1 MNFRLTKGNFLKTG
15 AYIEGDS
22 AVFTF
27 AAEKE
32 DECSIVLLDKS
43 GNTACVI
50 DIPAEYSTGSL
61 YSVRLHDFC
70 GNEYAYYFRINGK
83 RCIDPMPQE
92 FSAGRN
98 GMIKQEVTMTTK

>member
-22 AVFTF
+22 AIFTF

-61 YSVRLHDFC
+61 YSAENSC
-70 GNEYAYYFRINGK
+70 GIGIYAPFSINSK
-83 RCIDPMPQE
+83 IICIFIP
-92 FSAGRN
+92 A
-98 GMIKQEVTMTTK
+98 KTMK

>member
-1 MNFRLTKGNFLKTG
+1 MKFRLTKGNFLKPG

-61 YSVRLHDFC
+61 YSVRLHGFAGMSMHIILELMEKVHRSLC
-70 GNEYAYYFRINGK
+70 HKNFRQRK
-83 RCIDPMPQE
+83 ME
-92 FSAGRN
+92 
-98 GMIKQEVTMTTK
+98 

>member
-1 MNFRLTKGNFLKTG
+1 MLILR
-15 AYIEGDS
+15 GDS

-61 YSVRLHDFC
+61 YSVRLHGFC
-70 GNEYAYYFRINGK
+70 RNEYAYYLELMEKG
-83 RCIDPMPQE
+83 
-92 FSAGRN
+92 A
-98 GMIKQEVTMTTK
+98 

>member
-32 DECSIVLLDKS
+32 DAIELFFKLFMYNSVKLLIISPQTIIIFFSPYVGLHAPDS
-43 GNTACVI
+43 RLRYYHQEYLSSRHFPLLSHNDHQSSHR
-50 DIPAEYSTGSL
+50 DI
-61 YSVRLHDFC
+61 
-70 GNEYAYYFRINGK
+70 
-83 RCIDPMPQE
+83 
-92 FSAGRN
+92 
-98 GMIKQEVTMTTK
+98 